1 MDSVPG
7 TSTCSGVE
15 HHLIFYSHSSQWSSS
30 DCLPRQ
36 SSHSVVQDTVWNL
49 FSHHPGNRTP
59 LAPVPPPFYP
69 HCPGLNGSCW
79 KDYRIPSFSFYSYC
93 PHVYSTSNTSIF
105 SNIPMCL
112 LAYLSGLNRWKNYKI
127 TFHVVWWKHHR
138 CFKWAMFLCRNNS
151 KLKESLPFIENV
163 PVHKIV
169 EGSQPNPSDIISL
182 LNAATFK

>member
-1 MDSVPG
+1 MKTCSLLPWTKSLGLAIHHVDHFLPLSQFPYRFQRMDSVPG

-127 TFHVVWWKHHR
+127 TFHVVW
-138 CFKWAMFLCRNNS
+138 
-151 KLKESLPFIENV
+151 
-163 PVHKIV
+163 
-169 EGSQPNPSDIISL
+169 
-182 LNAATFK
+182 